1 MIRKLFFLWGAAEDD
16 DGTDDGG
23 TDDGKTTE
31 ESIPST
37 RELTDEEM
45 SKMTAQAADKA
56 SRKTRRDIASD
67 MGFDSM
73 KDLQEF
79 VGSKK
84 EADDAALDEQAKAV
98 QDAERSKKEY
108 EAQLSDL
115 STQRLGLQIS
125 QAVISAGV
133 ADQAKARRVAA
144 LVRDDLDPES
154 MEDPEVW
161 EASITEALRSVQDD
175 MPELFI
181 KAGSG
186 SGDGGAHGDAVTP
199 EDEEAAKLK
208 AIREDFESK
217 GLIYNPIE

>member
-1 MIRKLFFLWGAAEDD
+1 MIRKLFFLWGATEDEGD
-16 DGTDDGG
+16 EGAGEAG
-23 TDDGKTTE
+23 NGETTE
-31 ESIPST
+31 PTTPST

-84 EADDAALDEQAKAV
+84 EADDAALDEQSKAL
-98 QDAERSKKEY
+98 QDAERTKKEY

-115 STQRLGLQIS
+115 SGQRLALQIS
-125 QAVISAGV
+125 QAVITAGV

-144 LVRDDLDPES
+144 LVRDDLDSES
-154 MEDPEVW
+154 IEDEEVW

-181 KAGSG
+181 KAGVG
-186 SGDGGAHGDAVTP
+186 SGDGGAHGDAVKP
-199 EDEEAAKLK
+199 EDEEAARDK
-208 AIREDFESK
+208 AIRDEFEAK
-217 GLIYNPIE
+217 GLIYHPIE